1 MPFAWEFRFLK
12 VFAAAAWFFAL
23 ASCGSEDEERD
34 ALGKESIGLL
44 EKAMEGKQTLEDG
57 STYEGELSKGKP
69 NGYGKSVSSGTFSR
83 VFKNGLAHVYGT
95 LINPMINRS
104 LLGSWASGKSLEL

>member
-69 NGYGKSVSSGTFSR
+69 NGYGKRTFPPATFEGLFQKRSCSR
-83 VFKNGLAHVYGT
+83 LRIAP
-95 LINPMINRS
+95 LPIR
-104 LLGSWASGKSLEL
+104 